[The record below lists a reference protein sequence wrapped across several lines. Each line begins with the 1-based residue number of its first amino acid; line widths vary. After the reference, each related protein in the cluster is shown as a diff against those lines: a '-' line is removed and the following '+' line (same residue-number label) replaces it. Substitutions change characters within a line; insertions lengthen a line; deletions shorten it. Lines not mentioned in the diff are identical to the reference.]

1 MVGQEAGALPA
12 ARRRRALRPE
22 AAARMSPQ
30 RLVAIHLVP
39 RPGGAPVAH
48 DRVEAL
54 SGRGLVG
61 DRHARAAD
69 EGGWAREVTL
79 IGAETL
85 AHLEALGLG
94 LGPGESRRQ
103 LTTQGVDLRAL
114 VGQRFTVGAVLLEGT
129 KECRPCAHLE
139 SLTRPGVLAALEGRG
154 GLCARIL
161 VSGVL
166 HVGDPVRPEAPGAG
180 ARPGA
185 AP

>member
-1 MVGQEAGALPA
+1 
-12 ARRRRALRPE
+12 
-22 AAARMSPQ
+22 MSPQ

-39 RPGGAPVAH
+39 QAGGAPVAH
-48 DRVEAL
+48 DRVEARA
-54 SGRGLVG
+54 GRGLVG
-61 DRHARAAD
+61 DRHARSAD

-79 IGAETL
+79 IEAEAL

-129 KECRPCAHLE
+129 TECRPCAHLE
-139 SLTRPGVLAALEGRG
+139 RLTRPGVLAALQGRG

-161 VSGVL
+161 VGGVL
-166 HVGDPVRPEAPGAG
+166 RVGDAVRPEAPGPG
-180 ARPGA
+180 VGHGA